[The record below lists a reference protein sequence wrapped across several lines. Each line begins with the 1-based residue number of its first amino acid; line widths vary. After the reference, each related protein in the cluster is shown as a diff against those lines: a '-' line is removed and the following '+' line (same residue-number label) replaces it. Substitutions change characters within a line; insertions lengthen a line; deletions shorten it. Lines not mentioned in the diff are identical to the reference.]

1 MAKATRS
8 DLEQW
13 QAWEDEIV
21 QLRAKA
27 NALSK
32 QQAALEKEKL
42 LPHVQAEG
50 GKARCCVIGSWRL
63 LLKEKR
69 ASVQWKPE
77 FLKVFARLAEHL
89 GLKQSPE
96 EAAKEI
102 AGQQPTEDV
111 LAIEKL

>member
-1 MAKATRS
+1 MAKATKA

-27 NALSK
+27 SALAK
-32 QQAALEKEKL
+32 QQAALEETKL
-42 LPHVQAEG
+42 APHVHAEG
-50 GKARCCVIGSWRL
+50 GKARCCVVGHWRL

-69 ASVQWKPE
+69 ESVQWKPE

-89 GLKQSPE
+89 GLKKSPE
-96 EAAKEI
+96 QAAKEI
-102 AGQQPTEDV
+102 ADEQPTKDV
-111 LAIEKL
+111 LVIERV